1 MLSLSIPKTYIG
13 AIIFIS
19 HCSCGV
25 FRCSQSELEGERG
38 ERERVQTELTQSK
51 AKLLETQE
59 IVATLEE
66 RVAQS
71 DQLNSDLQTQ
81 LT

>member
-1 MLSLSIPKTYIG
+1 M
-13 AIIFIS
+13 
-19 HCSCGV
+19 

-38 ERERVQTELTQSK
+38 ERERVEKELTQSR
-51 AKLLETQE
+51 AQLRETQE
-59 IVATLEE
+59 VVATLEE
-66 RVAQS
+66 RVTQS